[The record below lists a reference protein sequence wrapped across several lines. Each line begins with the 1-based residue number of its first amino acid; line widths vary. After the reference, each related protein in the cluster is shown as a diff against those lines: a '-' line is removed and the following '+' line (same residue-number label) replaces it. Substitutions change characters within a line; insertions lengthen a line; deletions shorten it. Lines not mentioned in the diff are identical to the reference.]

1 LLRYRVIS
9 SMVGIPLIVLAVWFG
24 GWLLLLLT
32 AGIMLIGLR
41 ELAAMLRKMD
51 LNPPLAV
58 MLTGSAILLAA
69 AYLFGERG
77 INWAVTLVLM
87 LVLLTVVIRFPY
99 YSPVDGAVGLLG
111 TLYLGLFTYFYLLRT
126 LPEGWIWLI
135 FMLVGTWAS
144 DTAAY
149 FVGKKLGKR
158 KLAPSLSPGKT
169 VAGGIGGIA
178 GSLLVAVLFYA
189 IYSFLPL
196 WHLLILGLL
205 LGVMAQLGD
214 LWESVIKRTAGI
226 KDTGKIIPGHGG
238 VLDRFDS
245 MMFTAP
251 FVYYYLVLF
260 GIS

>member
-1 LLRYRVIS
+1 MLRYRVIS
-9 SMVGIPLIVLAVWFG
+9 AMVGIPLMVMAVWLG

-32 AGIMLIGLR
+32 AGIMFVGLQ
-41 ELAAMLRKMD
+41 ELAAMLRKME
-51 LNPPLAV
+51 LNPPWAV
-58 MLTGSAILLAA
+58 MLAGSAILLAS

-77 INWAVTLVLM
+77 ISWAVTLVLM
-87 LVLLTVVIRFPY
+87 LVLLTVVIRFPF
-99 YSPVDGAVGLLG
+99 YSPVDGAAGLMG
-111 TLYLGLFTYFYLLRT
+111 TLYLGLFTYFYLLRN

-149 FVGKKLGKR
+149 FVGKKFGRR
-158 KLAPSLSPGKT
+158 KLAPALSPGKT
-169 VAGGIGGIA
+169 VAGGVGGIA
-178 GSLLVAVLFYA
+178 GSLLAAVMFFA
-189 IYSFLPL
+189 IYPFLPI

-251 FVYYYLVLF
+251 FVYYYLALF